1 MTDTTTE
8 MLKTAQ
14 TLDKSILDA
23 VLDGNRKWITKNQ
36 KLNKAHKSLHEV
48 IEILIELATEE
59 ELEQRD
65 DE

>member
-1 MTDTTTE
+1 MADTTTE
-8 MLKTAQ
+8 MLKIAQ

-23 VLDGNRKWITKNQ
+23 VLDGNRKWIGKNQ

-48 IEILIELATEE
+48 IETLIELATEE

-65 DE
+65 AV

>member
-1 MTDTTTE
+1 MTDTTKK
-8 MLKTAQ
+8 MLETAQ

-23 VLDGNRKWITKNQ
+23 VMDGNRKWIPKNQ

-48 IEILIELATEE
+48 IETLIELATEE

-65 DE
+65 AV